1 MRKKEAVPPVVET
14 PAKASTGKA
23 AKDILD
29 KVIEEQN
36 KKAGR
41 ALVMRASDPRLVRGV
56 LSTGNVAL
64 DEVLG
69 GGFVKGLS
77 VEIYGS
83 PGAGK
88 TALVTTVIKEAQ
100 KDDGK
105 AIQFYFGSES
115 DIPMEYIEANNID
128 LDKLVIIRPLSNA
141 EESLNAILTMLRVLR
156 ESLVIN
162 LIIIDS
168 VAALAPKAETERSEE
183 TGLETADMAP
193 QAKLLSKLNRLI
205 SGGGYLADGAVFI
218 MTNQERTQ
226 FGRTPMPNTTPAG
239 LANRFYC
246 KTRLRLTCPKA
257 DFFTRKPMEFLANI
271 DARAAEVLDEL
282 GDKDIAGHTVLVD
295 VIKLNTGRGKPNAK
309 TSYRVV
315 YGYGVDQ
322 YTPIIDSSM
331 KYGVIGVKGSFYT
344 YNEVTYHGREALMMG
359 LSTGNLWDRL
369 RLEMLEAKKQKRKRI
384 NDLSIIQ
391 VPLEEMDDED
401 IMDIDAGEPE
411 EFTEPHQFIG
421 ISDEYPEENE

>member
-1 MRKKEAVPPVVET
+1 MRKKDTAEPVVAE
-14 PAKASTGKA
+14 KVKK

-29 KVIEEQN
+29 VVIAEQN

-41 ALVMRASDPRLVRGV
+41 NLVMKASDPRLIRGV

-77 VEIYGS
+77 VEIFGTQGS
-83 PGAGK
+83 GK

-100 KDDGK
+100 KDDPK

-128 LDKLVIIRPLSNA
+128 HDKLVIVRPLSNA
-141 EESLNAILTMLRVLR
+141 EESLNAILSMLRALR
-156 ESLVIN
+156 ESLTIN
-162 LIIIDS
+162 LIVIDS
-168 VAALAPKAETERSEE
+168 VAALAPKSETDRSEE
-183 TGLETADMAP
+183 AGIETADMAP
-193 QAKLLSKLNRLI
+193 QARLLSKLNRLI

-226 FGRTPMPNTTPAG
+226 IGHTPMPNTTPG
-239 LANRFYC
+239 GMANRFYC

-271 DARAAEVLDEL
+271 DERAAEVLDEL
-282 GDKDIAGHTVLVD
+282 GDKDIAGHTVIVD
-295 VIKLNTGRGKPNAK
+295 VVKLNTGRGKPNSK
-309 TSYRVV
+309 TSYRVI

-322 YTPIIDSSM
+322 YTPIIDSAM
-331 KYGVIGVKGSFYT
+331 KYGVISVKGAFYT
-344 YNEVTYHGREALMMG
+344 YKGVTYHGRENLMMG
-359 LSTGNLWDRL
+359 ISENKLWDEL
-369 RLEMLEAKKQKRKRI
+369 RKEMLEAKRLKRKRI
-384 NDLSIIQ
+384 SDLSITQ
-391 VPLEEMDDED
+391 VPLEEMDEVD
-401 IMDIDAGEPE
+401 IMDVEVGELE
-411 EFTEPHQFIG
+411 EFPDLPQFIG
-421 ISDEYPEENE
+421 VEEDE